1 MMQIPIVVFV
11 LLIVAIFA
19 AFIGGFFV
27 ARKLI
32 TKQIE
37 ENPPFS
43 REQIKAMYLS
53 MGVKPS
59 EARIN
64 QTMNAIQRAGKN
76 NQKK

>member
-1 MMQIPIVVFV
+1 MNIPVFVFV
-11 LLIVAIFA
+11 LLIIAIFG
-19 AFIGGFFV
+19 AFIGGFFL

-32 TKQIE
+32 SKQIE

-43 REQIKAMYLS
+43 RDQIKAMYLS

-64 QTMNAIQRAGKN
+64 QTMNAIQRASKN
-76 NQKK
+76 NSNKK

>member
-1 MMQIPIVVFV
+1 MRIPVAVFV
-11 LLIVAIFA
+11 LLIIAIFA
-19 AFIGGFFV
+19 AFIAGFFV
-27 ARKLI
+27 ARKVI

-43 REQIKAMYLS
+43 REQIKAMYSS
-53 MGVKPS
+53 MGIKPS

-76 NQKK
+76 NKK

>member
-1 MMQIPIVVFV
+1 MVPIPIPVFV
-11 LLIVAIFA
+11 ILIIAIFA

>member
-1 MMQIPIVVFV
+1 MTIPVFVFV
-11 LLIVAIFA
+11 LMIVAIFG

-27 ARKLI
+27 ARKVI

-43 REQIKAMYLS
+43 REQIKAMYSS
-53 MGVKPS
+53 MGIKPS

-76 NQKK
+76 NKK

>member
-11 LLIVAIFA
+11 LLIIAIFA

>member
-1 MMQIPIVVFV
+1 MTIPVFVFV
-11 LLIVAIFA
+11 LMIVAIFA

>member
-1 MMQIPIVVFV
+1 MRIPVAVFV
-11 LLIVAIFA
+11 IVLIIAIFA
-19 AFIGGFFV
+19 AFIAGFFV
-27 ARKLI
+27 ARKVI

-43 REQIKAMYLS
+43 REQIKAMYSS
-53 MGVKPS
+53 MGIKPS

-76 NQKK
+76 NKK